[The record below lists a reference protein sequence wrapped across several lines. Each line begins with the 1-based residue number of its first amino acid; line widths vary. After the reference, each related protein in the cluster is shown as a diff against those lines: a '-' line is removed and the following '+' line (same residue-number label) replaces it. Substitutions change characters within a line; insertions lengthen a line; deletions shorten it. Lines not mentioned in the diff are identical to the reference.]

1 MKLAGEGWKL
11 SQDQVIDTL
20 MSFGL
25 TRMDARVYILIA
37 KKGPQKAIEV
47 AKNLK
52 TSKPQLYRS
61 LKILESKGLVSA
73 TLEHPAR
80 FSALSF
86 EKALDLLTK
95 AKMKKAL
102 EEAQQI
108 QETKQDILDNWQ
120 KISLGGPPDVSEKFM
135 VIEGRDN
142 IYARIQQMI
151 TESKSHI
158 STITTVPNLIRANQ
172 FGVFDSGFKHPLKPK
187 IKFRLLTQIS
197 EQNVPVMKDFL
208 KEISGAELNFEGRN
222 PDLGLKTSPRL
233 IIRDEEE
240 IMLFITSK
248 TDATTGQDN
257 VGLWT
262 NCKDLVQAFTTTFE
276 DNWRNSTDIQQSIR
290 DFEAGKPTQKAFV
303 SDEAATAKKKWESAL
318 RSAKEEIALMT
329 ASKGL
334 ISYLRITPLLRD
346 CAKKGVSV
354 RIMTPITSENLEPVQ
369 QLSEF
374 CEVKHVPIGH
384 LEITIVDGKQ
394 LFQLTDRFEEPEKQD
409 LATYFAK
416 TSFRADLPYVE
427 RMAYMLGSIWKSASP
442 ASPITLDSII
452 KPTSD
457 SAEAASQEGDQ
468 AKLSAKNGFGGRVTI
483 GRALVHAAGNLG
495 LPDMMIQ
502 VQKSSKASDFGDSD
516 TVIFALCLPT
526 PASVGGFAFIPV
538 AVVDN
543 SPRPVPMWKA
553 LFAGTPAGQN
563 VIVVK
568 PEQLEV
574 WKQGNSLFA
583 GWTIPLP
590 LLPPKYSLPPSC
602 VLFEGIGSAKHQKTT
617 TSWPSGFKTVAEYDN
632 LEAFVTF
639 INPSS
644 NYAGPGTD
652 GSLGTNV
659 VAATTPPEPTED
671 RSMSEQNSSPNCK

>member
-1 MKLAGEGWKL
+1 L

-47 AKNLK
+47 GKILK

-61 LKILESKGLVSA
+61 LKILESKGLLSA
-73 TLEHPAR
+73 TLEHPAK
-80 FSALSF
+80 FSALPF
-86 EKALDLLTK
+86 EKALDLLAK

-102 EEAQQI
+102 EEAQHI

-120 KISLGGPPDVSEKFM
+120 RISMGGSPDVSEKFM

-151 TESKSHI
+151 TESRSQI
-158 STITTVPNLIRANQ
+158 STITTVSNLLRADQ
-172 FGVFDSGFKHPLKPK
+172 FGVFDTGFKHLMKSK
-187 IKFRLLTQIS
+187 IRFRLLTQMS
-197 EQNVPVMKDFL
+197 KQYVPAMKGFL
-208 KEISGAELNFEGRN
+208 KEISSTKLNFEGRN
-222 PDLGLKTSPRL
+222 PDLGLKPSPRL
-233 IIRDEEE
+233 IIRDEDE

-248 TDATTGQDN
+248 TDAATGQDN

-262 NCKDLVQAFTTTFE
+262 NCKDIVQAFTATFE
-276 DNWRNSTDIQQSIR
+276 DNWCNSTDIQQSIR
-290 DFEAGKPTQKAFV
+290 GFEAGKPASKMFV
-303 SDEAATAKKKWESAL
+303 SDETAATKKKWEVAL
-318 RSAKEEIALMT
+318 RSAKQEIVLMT
-329 ASKGL
+329 SSEGL
-334 ISYLRITPLLRD
+334 VGYLRNTPLLKD
-346 CAKKGVSV
+346 CAKRGVSI
-354 RIMTPITSENLEPVQ
+354 RIMTPVTSENLETVK

-384 LEITIVDGKQ
+384 LETTIVDGKH
-394 LFQLTDRFEEPEKQD
+394 LFQLTDQFEESEKQD
-409 LATYFAK
+409 VTTYFGK
-416 TSFRADLPYVE
+416 TFYKADLPYVE
-427 RMAYMLGSIWKSASP
+427 KVACMLNSIWKSASLP
-442 ASPITLDSII
+442 SPITLDSII

-457 SAEAASQEGDQ
+457 LSDEASKGGDR
-468 AKLSAKNGFGGRVTI
+468 AKLSAKSGFGGRVTI
-483 GRALVHAAGNLG
+483 GRALVHSPRNLD

-526 PASVGGFAFIPV
+526 PASVGGFAFVPV

-574 WKQGNSLFA
+574 WKQDNTLFA
-583 GWTIPLP
+583 GWTVPLP
-590 LLPPKYSLPPSC
+590 LLPPKYRLPPSC

-659 VAATTPPEPTED
+659 VATTTPPEPTENGNRSIQHD
-671 RSMSEQNSSPNCK
+671 RPNCKPTV

>member
-1 MKLAGEGWKL
+1 MRRNDEL
-11 SQDQVIDTL
+11 SQEQVMDTL

-25 TRMDARVYILIA
+25 TRIDAKIYILIA
-37 KKGPQKAIEV
+37 KKGPQKAV
-47 AKNLK
+47 AIGRAVK

-61 LKILESKGLVSA
+61 LKNLESRGIVSA
-73 TLEHPAR
+73 TLEHPAK
-80 FSALSF
+80 FSALPF
-86 EKALDLLTK
+86 EKALDLLAK

-102 EEAQQI
+102 EEAQHI
-108 QETKQDILDNWQ
+108 QETKQDILANWQ
-120 KISLGGPPDVSEKFM
+120 RISMGGSPDESEKFM

-151 TESKSHI
+151 TDSRSHV
-158 STITTVPNLIRANQ
+158 STITTVPNLIRASQ
-172 FGVFDSGFKHPLKPK
+172 FGVFDTGFKPPLKSK
-187 IKFRLLTQIS
+187 IRFRLLTQMS
-197 EQNVPVMKDFL
+197 EQYIPAMKGFL
-208 KEISGAELNFEGRN
+208 KEISDAELNFEGRN
-222 PDLGLKTSPRL
+222 PDLGLKLSPRL
-233 IIRDEEE
+233 IIRDEDE

-248 TDATTGQDN
+248 TDAATGQDN

-262 NCKDLVQAFTTTFE
+262 NCKDLVQAFTATFE
-276 DNWRNSTDIQQSIR
+276 DNWCNSTDIQQSIR
-290 DFEAGKPTQKAFV
+290 DFEAGKPEQKAFV
-303 SDEAATAKKKWESAL
+303 SDEAAAAKKKWKAAL
-318 RSAKEEIALMT
+318 RSAKEEIVLMT
-329 ASKGL
+329 SCKGL
-334 ISYLRITPLLRD
+334 LGYLRSTPLLRE
-346 CAKKGVSV
+346 CAKRGVSV
-354 RIMTPITSENLEPVQ
+354 RIMTPVTSENVETVQ

-384 LEITIVDGKQ
+384 LETTIVDGKH
-394 LFQLTDRFEEPEKQD
+394 LFQLADHFEELEKQD
-409 LATYFAK
+409 MATYFGK
-416 TSFRADLPYVE
+416 TFYKADLPYVE
-427 RMAYMLGSIWKSASP
+427 RMACMLNSIWKSASAP
-442 ASPITLDSII
+442 SPITLDSII
-452 KPTSD
+452 RPTSD
-457 SAEAASQEGDQ
+457 SAHEASKEADQ
-468 AKLSAKNGFGGRVTI
+468 DKLSAKSGFGGRVTI
-483 GRALVHAAGNLG
+483 GRALIHAPRNLD
-495 LPDMMIQ
+495 LPEMMIQ

-526 PASVGGFAFIPV
+526 PASVGGFAFVPV
-538 AVVDN
+538 AVVDT
-543 SPRPVPMWKA
+543 SPRPVPMWRA

-574 WKQGNSLFA
+574 WKQGNTLFA
-583 GWTIPLP
+583 GWTVPLP

-659 VAATTPPEPTED
+659 VATTTPPEPTENGNLSKQHD
-671 RSMSEQNSSPNCK
+671 RPNCKPTA

>member
-1 MKLAGEGWKL
+1 M
-11 SQDQVIDTL
+11 SQERVIETL

-25 TRMDARVYILIA
+25 TRIDSQIYILLA

-47 AKNLK
+47 GKALK

-61 LKILESKGLVSA
+61 LQALESKGIVSA
-73 TLEHPAR
+73 TLEHPAK
-80 FSALSF
+80 FSALPF
-86 EKALDLLTK
+86 EKALDLLAK

-108 QETKQDILDNWQ
+108 QETKQDILGNWQ
-120 KISLGGPPDVSEKFM
+120 RISMGGSPDVSEKFM

-151 TESKSHI
+151 AESRSHI
-158 STITTVPNLIRANQ
+158 STITTVPNLIRASQ
-172 FGVFDSGFKHPLKPK
+172 FGVFDTGFKHPLKARV
-187 IKFRLLTQIS
+187 KFRLLTQVS
-197 EQNVPVMKDFL
+197 EQYIPAMKEFL
-208 KEISGAELNFEGRN
+208 KGIRAAELNFEGRN
-222 PDLGLKTSPRL
+222 PDLGSKLSPRL

-248 TDATTGQDN
+248 RDIATGQDN

-262 NCKDLVQAFTTTFE
+262 NCKDLVQAFSSTFE
-276 DNWRNSTDIQQSIR
+276 DNWCYSTDVQQSIR
-290 DFEAGKPTQKAFV
+290 DFEAGKLSSNVPV
-303 SDEAATAKKKWESAL
+303 SGEVAAAKKKWESTL
-318 RSAKEEIALMT
+318 RSATEEIALMT
-329 ASKGL
+329 SSKGL
-334 ISYLRITPLLRD
+334 IDYLARKPLLRE
-346 CAKKGVSV
+346 CAKRGVSI
-354 RIMTPITSENLEPVQ
+354 RIMTPVTSENLETLQ

-384 LEITIVDGKQ
+384 LETTIVDGKY
-394 LFQLTDRFEEPEKQD
+394 LFQPAGSFEESKKQD
-409 LATYFAK
+409 VAAYFGK
-416 TSFRADLPYVE
+416 TFYRGDLPYVE
-427 RMAYMLGSIWKSASP
+427 RVTCMLNSIWRSASAP
-442 ASPITLDSII
+442 SPITLDSIV
-452 KPTSD
+452 KPTS
-457 SAEAASQEGDQ
+457 AEVEQPSREGDQ
-468 AKLSAKNGFGGRVTI
+468 AKLFAKNGFGGRVTI
-483 GRALVHAAGNLG
+483 GRALIHASSNLD
-495 LPDMMIQ
+495 LPDMMVQ

-526 PASVGGFAFIPV
+526 PASVGGFAFVPV

-563 VIVVK
+563 VIVLK

-574 WKQGNSLFA
+574 WKQGNTLFA
-583 GWTIPLP
+583 GWTVPLP

-602 VLFEGIGSAKHQKTT
+602 VLFEGIGSAKHQKTST
-617 TSWPSGFKTVAEYDN
+617 GWPSGFKTVAEYDN

-652 GSLGTNV
+652 GSIGTNV
-659 VAATTPPEPTED
+659 VAITTPPETTENGNLSAHN
-671 RSMSEQNSSPNCK
+671 RPNCKPTV

>member
-1 MKLAGEGWKL
+1 L
-11 SQDQVIDTL
+11 SQERVIDTL

-25 TRMDARVYILIA
+25 TRIDSQIYILLA
-37 KKGPQKAIEV
+37 KKGPQKAIEFGK
-47 AKNLK
+47 ALK

-61 LKILESKGLVSA
+61 LKNLESRGVVSSS
-73 TLEHPAR
+73 LEHPAK
-80 FSALSF
+80 FSALPF
-86 EKALDLLTK
+86 EKALDLLAK

-102 EEAQQI
+102 EEAQHI
-108 QETKQDILDNWQ
+108 QENKQDILDNWQ
-120 KISLGGPPDVSEKFM
+120 KISMGGPPDISEKFT

-142 IYARIQQMI
+142 IYAKIQQMI
-151 TESKSHI
+151 AESKSHI

-172 FGVFDSGFKHPLKPK
+172 FGVFDTGFKHRMKSK
-187 IKFRLLTQIS
+187 IRFRLLTYIS
-197 EQNVPVMKDFL
+197 EQYVPAMKEFL
-208 KEISGAELNFEGRN
+208 KEISSTELHFEGRN
-222 PDLGLKTSPRL
+222 PDLGLKLSPRL

-248 TDATTGQDN
+248 TDAATGQDN

-262 NCKDLVQAFTTTFE
+262 NCKDLVQAFTATFE
-276 DNWRNSTDIQQSIR
+276 DNWCNSTDIQQSIR
-290 DFEAGKPTQKAFV
+290 DFEAGKPAPIWVVSEKA
-303 SDEAATAKKKWESAL
+303 AAAKKNWEFAL
-318 RSAKEEIALMT
+318 RSAKKEIALMT
-329 ASKGL
+329 ASKVF
-334 ISYLRITPLLRD
+334 IRYLRTTPLLKD
-346 CAKKGVSV
+346 CAKRDVSV
-354 RIMTPITSENLEPVQ
+354 RIMTPVTSENLETVQ

-384 LEITIVDGKQ
+384 LETTIVDGKH
-394 LFQLTDRFEEPEKQD
+394 LFQLAGRFEELENQGVT
-409 LATYFAK
+409 AYFGK
-416 TSFRADLPYVE
+416 TIYRADLPHVE
-427 RMAYMLGSIWKSASP
+427 KMTCMLNSIWKSASP
-442 ASPITLDSII
+442 LSPITLDSII
-452 KPTSD
+452 GPTSD
-457 SAEAASQEGDQ
+457 LTDEASEEVDQ
-468 AKLSAKNGFGGRVTI
+468 AKLSAKSGFGGRVTI
-483 GRALVHAAGNLG
+483 GRALIHTPSDLD

-526 PASVGGFAFIPV
+526 PASMGGFAFVPV

-543 SPRPVPMWKA
+543 SPRPVPMWEA

-563 VIVVK
+563 VIVLK

-574 WKQGNSLFA
+574 WKQGNTLFA
-583 GWTIPLP
+583 GWTVPLP

-602 VLFEGIGSAKHQKTT
+602 VLFEGIGSPKHQKTT

-659 VAATTPPEPTED
+659 VANTTPPEPKEEGNLSKKHN
-671 RSMSEQNSSPNCK
+671 RPNCKPTV